1 MHILIVDDH
10 TLFRRGLRLILSTSP
25 AFQATISEAAD
36 AREAVKLLDEGGC
49 DLVILD
55 IVLPGRNGLDLLGQ
69 IRQQHPGLPVLVV
82 SMCPEEQYAVR
93 ALKLGANGYLTKFS
107 SPEDLIAAVVKTA
120 GGGRYISASMSEL
133 LAAEVTGNRHDAA
146 ESHACLSNREL
157 QVACLMAMGKTVKDI
172 AAELTLSEK
181 TIGTYRIRLLAKL
194 NLRNSA
200 ELTAYCL
207 RNGLVN

>member
-10 TLFRRGLRLILSTSP
+10 TLFRKGLRLILAST
-25 AFQATISEAAD
+25 AELEATFSEAAN
-36 AREAVKLLDEGGC
+36 AREALRFLNEVRC

-69 IRQQHPGLPVLVV
+69 IRQQHPDLPVLVV
-82 SMCPEEQYAVR
+82 SMYPEEQYAVR
-93 ALKLGANGYLTKFS
+93 ALKLGANGYLTKS
-107 SPEDLIAAVVKTA
+107 SSHEDLFAAVVKTA
-120 GGGRYISASMSEL
+120 GGGRYISANLSEL
-133 LAAEVTGNRHDAA
+133 LAAEVTGNRHGAT

-157 QVACLMAMGKTVKDI
+157 QVACLIATGKTVKDI

-181 TIGTYRIRLLAKL
+181 TIGTYRLRLLGKL